1 MKTDDRAI
9 RVRVLRRRRGLVP
22 LDVEQLWRYRDLLI
36 QLAWRSIVVR
46 YKQSLFGLL
55 WALINPLVNMAVFTL
70 VFGRVARLPSQGAP
84 YEVLILAALV
94 PWQYASGV
102 FTRGTASL
110 VGAGNIIQKV
120 YFPRLILP
128 LSTVVAELVDF
139 TIAFLLLLVVMP
151 LYGVSYG
158 PLLLLT
164 PLFFLLA
171 ALAGLAPALWLG
183 TLNVK
188 YRDVGQVAPV
198 LVRIGMFVTPV
209 MYDAAIVPER
219 WRLLYRLNPMVGV
232 VDGFRWCVLGPAF
245 EPHWPS
251 LAASAGLAL
260 IAFVGG
266 LYYLRYYEKSFADV
280 V

>member
-1 MKTDDRAI
+1 MKDNAGTM

-22 LDVEQLWRYRDLLI
+22 LDVPQLWRYRDLLV

-84 YEVLILAALV
+84 YAVLILAALV

-102 FTRGTASL
+102 FTRGTAAL

-128 LSTVVAELVDF
+128 LSAVLAELVDF
-139 TIAFLLLLVVMP
+139 AIAFLLLLVIMP
-151 LYGVSYG
+151 LYGVPYG
-158 PLLLLT
+158 PRLLLA

-171 ALAGLAPALWLG
+171 AVAGLAPALWLG

-209 MYDAAIVPER
+209 MYDAAIVPEQ

-245 EPHWPS
+245 EPHWPT
-251 LAASAGLAL
+251 LAAGAILSAVV
-260 IAFVGG
+260 FVGG
-266 LYYLRYYEKSFADV
+266 LYCLRYFEKTFADV